1 MYKSLIEISKNKY
14 KIPKTGNMKADVV
27 IYLSR
32 KLLKNFGGGEAIE
45 QLKNASV
52 LPGVFRN
59 VIGMPDIHTGFGLPI
74 GGVMATRVKD
84 GIISAGSVGMDINC
98 GVRLLTSNI
107 AADDLNKKTLMR
119 LMDAIEDK
127 IPTGVGKK
135 SKHSYLYQSHFEDIV
150 HGGANKLI
158 EMGYGRKEDLD
169 CIEEMGLF
177 EGADIGAVSKKAISR
192 GDQLATLGG
201 GNHFIDI
208 GKVDKIYD
216 RQLADDFGIREGTLS
231 IMIHTGSRGFG
242 HQICNDYSK
251 IMVDAAPK
259 YHIVLPDKGLA
270 CVPIDSI
277 EGVHY
282 YKAMASAVNF
292 AFANRQLI
300 THDIREAFSE
310 VFNEDYKKLGLDLVY
325 DVAHN
330 IAKFETHFGEELL
343 VHRKGATR
351 ALCAGHPS
359 NPDRYIKTGHP
370 AIIPGSMGTASY
382 VVVGTE
388 LARDTFFS
396 VNHGAGRVLSRRA
409 ARREISKEEFKK
421 AMGDILYSVSSH
433 KRLLDEAPQAYK
445 DIDEV
450 VDTLVDIGITKKVAG
465 IMPLAVI
472 KGED

>member
-1 MYKSLIEISKNKY
+1 MHKSLIEISENKY
-14 KIPKTGNMKADVV
+14 KIPKTDNMKADVV
-27 IYLSR
+27 VYLSR
-32 KLLKNFGGGEAIE
+32 KLLEDFGDVEAIE

-98 GVRLLTSNI
+98 GVRLLTSKI
-107 AADDLNKKTLMR
+107 VADDLNKKTLTR
-119 LMDAIEDK
+119 LMDTIENK

-135 SKHSYLYQSHFEDIV
+135 SKHSYLFQSHFEEIV
-150 HGGANKLI
+150 HAGANKLI
-158 EMGYGRKEDLD
+158 EMGYGRKEDSD
-169 CIEEMGLF
+169 CIEELGVF
-177 EGADIGAVSKKAISR
+177 KGADIDAVSKRAISR

-208 GKVDKIYD
+208 GRIDKIYD
-216 RQLADDFGIREGTLS
+216 HQLAYAFGISEGTLS
-231 IMIHTGSRGFG
+231 VMIHTGSRGFG
-242 HQICNDYSK
+242 HQICTDYSK
-251 IMVDAAPK
+251 IMVEAAPN
-259 YHIVLPDKGLA
+259 YDITLPDKGLA
-270 CVPIDSI
+270 CVPIDST
-277 EGVHY
+277 EGIKY
-282 YKAMASAVNF
+282 YKAMACAVNF

-300 THDIREAFSE
+300 THDVREAFSE
-310 VFNEDYKKLGLDLVY
+310 VLNEDDKNLGLDLVY

-330 IAKFETHFGEELL
+330 IAKYETHFGEKLL

-359 NPDRYIKTGHP
+359 NPKRYMETGHP

-382 VVVGTE
+382 VVVGTD

-396 VNHGAGRVLSRRA
+396 VNHGAGRLLSRRA
-409 ARREISKEEFKK
+409 ARREISKKEFNS
-421 AMGDILYSVSSH
+421 AMEDILYSVSSY
-433 KRLLDEAPQAYK
+433 KKIIDEAPQAYK
-445 DIDEV
+445 DINEV
-450 VDTLVDIGITKKVAG
+450 VDTLADIGVTKKIAA
-465 IMPLAVI
+465 IMPMAVI